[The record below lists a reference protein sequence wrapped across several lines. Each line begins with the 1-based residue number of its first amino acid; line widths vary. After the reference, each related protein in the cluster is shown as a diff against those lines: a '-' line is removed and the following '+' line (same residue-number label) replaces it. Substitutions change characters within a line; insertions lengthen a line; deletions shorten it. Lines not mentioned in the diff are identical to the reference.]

1 MIGSLRSMC
10 MTCRHLVEGLGV
22 ASDTGHLGPTKGRV
36 EAGKS
41 YLCLGD
47 TSTLFPHSFYLLYR
61 SRS

>member
-10 MTCRHLVEGLGV
+10 MTCRHLVEVLGV
-22 ASDTGHLGPTKGRV
+22 ASDTDHQGSTKGMV
-36 EAGKS
+36 GVGKS
-41 YLCLGD
+41 LLFLGD